1 MRLNKNFSLAQ
12 RGIEIF
18 AKVYNVLDLRNER
31 YVFTDTGRS
40 EYTFINRSLQET
52 EGFKAHYGEPGV
64 HTWEEYFTRPDY
76 FSPPRLIT
84 IGLSVNL

>member
-1 MRLNKNFSLAQ
+1 M
-12 RGIEIF
+12 
-18 AKVYNVLDLRNER
+18 
-31 YVFTDTGRS
+31 
-40 EYTFINRSLQET
+40 QET